1 MNILMKVW
9 FSIHINILETWIIEQ
24 RIDYSLHSTKLY
36 QNSSFLHS
44 VISTILPFSS
54 LSFSYQDLA
63 IDYPYIYWIEE
74 KQQVKC
80 FDLRQALVAYSF
92 SLQLPNDS
100 TILTCTT
107 SHSLFLLLL
116 QVNNQ
121 SILQV
126 YHLQEHATVLK
137 TSFTLPPA
145 DYSSTS
151 FFVTESY
158 QDLSILLLLPS
169 QPLTLLSLSLLSSHI
184 FTVPFS
190 FSLSLII
197 SITFI

>member
-1 MNILMKVW
+1 MI
-9 FSIHINILETWIIEQ
+9 
-24 RIDYSLHSTKLY
+24 
-36 QNSSFLHS
+36 SSFL
-44 VISTILPFSS
+44 PFTS

-80 FDLRQALVAYSF
+80 FDLRQASVTYSF
-92 SLQLPNDS
+92 SLQLPTES
-100 TILTCTT
+100 TLLTCIT
-107 SHSLFLLLL
+107 SHSLFLLLI

-126 YHLQEHATVLK
+126 YHLQENTATLK
-137 TSFTLPPA
+137 TSYTLPPA

-151 FFVTESY
+151 LFITESY
-158 QDLSILLLLPS
+158 QDLSILLLLRS
-169 QPLTLLSLSLLSSHI
+169 QPLTLLSLSLSSSQI
-184 FTVPFS
+184 FTVFLL